1 MKLLKSQCG
10 RAWLF
15 NAKRE
20 GDTLTVGFAC
30 FLARCPA
37 HLVIP
42 MGKEMWSVLTPIKAL
57 ESPVPVRIVGARL
70 SVLSES
76 A

>member
-1 MKLLKSQCG
+1 MKLLKSKCG

-15 NAKRE
+15 DAKRE
-20 GDTLTVGFAC
+20 SDILIVGFAC
-30 FLARCPA
+30 FLAQCPMQITVSMGTENWEVMLPA
-37 HLVIP
+37 KVID
-42 MGKEMWSVLTPIKAL
+42 
-57 ESPVPVRIVGARL
+57 SPVPVRIINARL

>member
-20 GDTLTVGFAC
+20 EDMLAVGFAC
-30 FLARCPA
+30 FLAQCPA
-37 HLVIP
+37 QIVIP
-42 MGKEMWSVLTPIKAL
+42 MGKESWQVLLPVKVVA
-57 ESPVPVRIVGARL
+57 SPVPVRMINARL
-70 SVLSES
+70 SVIPES
-76 A
+76 V